1 MSYDYKITECSLCKK
16 ILECVSVWSNITP
29 WLCEDCCSIEG
40 EYWSREQEDEEN
52 ER

>member
-16 ILECVSVWSNITP
+16 TLECVSVWSNITP

>member
-1 MSYDYKITECSLCKK
+1 MSYDYKVTECSLCKK
-16 ILECVSVWSNITP
+16 TLECVSVWSNIRP